1 MKNAVIYSRVST
13 AQSKSGAC
21 RQNTARQVSD
31 LEAFADANGI
41 AIQRVFEEHVS
52 GAKKIEERP
61 ILKECIDYCIYNHI
75 SVLLVSELSRLGRST
90 LQVLR
95 ALELLHD
102 AKVSVYVQNLGIYT
116 LQEDGKIN
124 PVASILV
131 TVLSEMGNIERTLI
145 SERLNSGRAK
155 YLANGGKLGRKVGY
169 RKSIDE
175 FREEYRETIT
185 LLRKGVSI
193 RNVAKITGHD
203 KATVLKVRKLFLS
216 SGAN

>member
-31 LEAFADANGI
+31 LEAFAESSGM

-95 ALELLHD
+95 ALELLHN

-155 YLANGGKLGRKVGY
+155 YIANGGKLGRKVGY

-216 SGAN
+216 GVAN

>member
-13 AQSKSGAC
+13 AQSKSGVC
-21 RQNTARQVSD
+21 RQNTARQVRD
-31 LEAFADANGI
+31 LEAFAKADGI

-155 YLANGGKLGRKVGY
+155 YIANGGKLGRKVGY

-216 SGAN
+216 NGAN